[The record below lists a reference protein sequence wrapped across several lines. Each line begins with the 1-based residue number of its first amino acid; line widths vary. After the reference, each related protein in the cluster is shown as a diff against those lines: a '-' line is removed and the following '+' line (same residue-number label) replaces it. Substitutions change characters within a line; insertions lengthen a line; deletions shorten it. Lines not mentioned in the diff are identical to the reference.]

1 MPPALPVVA
10 DSRSRQSYL
19 PRKVR
24 LIVNRA
30 LVQHLSKGQSKRYG
44 INRLGL
50 IPPLGVSPCISRCGH
65 RSYDRPA
72 TRAVCGQCFA
82 EFAIRG
88 AINTIRAM
96 RIFTLFNPRRFPRIF
111 FVIND
116 FVLALHFAE
125 RTTAAHD

>member
-1 MPPALPVVA
+1 MPPALPGVA

-50 IPPLGVSPCISRCGH
+50 IPLTRGCLRAYHVAGTEVTIDRQHEPCAGNVSLSSQYGVPSILYAQCVYLP
-65 RSYDRPA
+65 YLTPA
-72 TRAVCGQCFA
+72 DF
-82 EFAIRG
+82 RG
-88 AINTIRAM
+88 
-96 RIFTLFNPRRFPRIF
+96 FSSS
-111 FVIND
+111 
-116 FVLALHFAE
+116 
-125 RTTAAHD
+125 